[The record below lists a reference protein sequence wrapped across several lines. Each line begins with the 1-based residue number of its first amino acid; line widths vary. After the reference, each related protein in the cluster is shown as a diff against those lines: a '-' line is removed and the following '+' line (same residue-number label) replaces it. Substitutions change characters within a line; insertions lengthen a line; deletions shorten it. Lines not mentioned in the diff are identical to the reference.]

1 MIRKHQVW
9 GRLLVPHRQDIWTSQ
24 RKEFREWKQ
33 LVQRLWG
40 RSVPGICEEQP
51 GMSMGV
57 VGEEAREMGLYM
69 SHGSLQSLY
78 KLFFNFCYRKFQA
91 CAKQNS
97 IMNPLSTYHPGLIN
111 IYSGPLFFL
120 LFFFFFKKKIF
131 FSSIYLTVSVLGWS
145 MRAQLPHSMQDLSFL
160 TRN

>member
-1 MIRKHQVW
+1 M
-9 GRLLVPHRQDIWTSQ
+9 Q
-24 RKEFREWKQ
+24 RP
-33 LVQRLWG
+33 WG
-40 RSVPGICEEQP
+40 RSVPGTCEEQP

-97 IMNPLSTYHPGLIN
+97 IMNHLSNKYLLRAT
-111 IYSGPLFFL
+111 FFCFSSSSL
-120 LFFFFFKKKIF
+120 KKKIF
-131 FSSIYLTVSVLGWS
+131 FFLYLFDCVSSWL
-145 MRAQLPHSMQDLSFL
+145 
-160 TRN
+160 